1 MSAPLSQVTP
11 IIRALDRFSEW
22 AGRLIAWLIF
32 PMVLSLVYEVTAR
45 YFFNAPTVWAYDMT
59 YMLYGAFFML
69 GAGFTLKRG
78 GHIRTDMLYARWSPR
93 VQAIVDT
100 ACYLLLFFPPLIALF
115 WVGGEFFL
123 KSLERSERVV
133 SSPWMPVIY
142 PLKAVIPVACLL
154 LMVQGLAELG
164 RSILAAVGGGE
175 APGRKPPGQQ
185 TEDVGLV

>member
-1 MSAPLSQVTP
+1 MSAPLSQITP

-22 AGRLIAWLIF
+22 AGRLVAWLIF
-32 PMVLSLVYEVTAR
+32 PMVLSLVYEVIAR

-78 GHIRTDMLYARWSPR
+78 GHIRTDMFYARWSPR
-93 VQAIVDT
+93 VRAIVDI

-115 WVGGEFFL
+115 WVGSDFFL
-123 KSLERSERVV
+123 KSFERGERVV

-142 PLKAVIPVACLL
+142 PLKAAIPLACLL
-154 LMVQGLAELG
+154 LMVQGLAELA
-164 RSILAAVGGGE
+164 RSIATAIHGTE
-175 APGRKPPGQQ
+175 APGRGTPEQAA
-185 TEDVGLV
+185 EDIGLV